1 MGAPLSD
8 RQKYPG
14 LHPAEV
20 PILRAWLAQHEK
32 DFERIDFNV
41 RVGGGDDLG
50 PTYSDEARRQWKL
63 NTQKRIDAVGF
74 NGTAPT
80 IIEVKDRAGST
91 ALGELLLYAHLFA
104 QQFAGLAAPKL
115 VLVTNL
121 LQPDMATALQASGI
135 RVDLVV
141 PK

>member
-8 RQKYPG
+8 RTKYPG

-20 PILRAWLAQHEK
+20 PILRAWLALHEK
-32 DFERIDFNV
+32 EYERFNFNV

-50 PTYSDEARRQWKL
+50 PTYTDAQRAQWRA
-63 NTQKRIDAVGF
+63 NTQKRIDAVGY
-74 NGTAPT
+74 NGTQPT
-80 IIEVKDRAGST
+80 IIEVKDRAGSS

-104 QQFAGLAAPKL
+104 QQFGGLAAPRL

-121 LQPDMATALQASGI
+121 LQPDMASALAASRI
-135 RVDLVV
+135 TVAIVA

>member
-8 RQKYPG
+8 RQRYPG

-20 PILRAWLAQHEK
+20 PILRAWLKLHEK
-32 DFERIDFNV
+32 EYDRFDFNV

-50 PTYSDEARRQWKL
+50 PTYTDAERAQWKA

-74 NGTAPT
+74 NGTQPT
-80 IIEVKDRAGST
+80 IVEVKDRAGSS

-104 QQFAGLAAPKL
+104 QQFGGLAAPKL

-121 LQPDMATALQASGI
+121 LQPDMASALQASGI
-135 RVDLVV
+135 GVDLVK
-141 PK
+141 P